1 MYSEKMAALGKKRS
15 AIRELFEYSQT
26 RKREI
31 GNDKVF
37 DYSIGNPSVPAP
49 AIVNETL
56 VDLIQNTDS
65 VLLHGYTSAQGDAE
79 VRRTVADYI
88 GKTFGAEADENR
100 IYMTT
105 GAAAALSICFNALC
119 TGNDEII
126 TFAPYFPEYKVF
138 IEGANCRHIV
148 VKPDEKLMPD
158 LDALEKAINMH
169 TKAVVINSPN
179 NPSGVIYGEEV
190 IKAIAALLERKSKEY
205 SHPIFIIA
213 DEPYRELVYDN
224 REVPYIPNYYEH
236 TIVCYSFSKVWSIPG
251 ERIGY
256 IFVSPRMKEAA
267 DIFAAVCGAGR
278 SLGYVCASSLFQRL
292 VMRCIGT
299 VGDTETYKINRD
311 ILYNALTEYGFRC
324 VHPDGAFYLFVKAPV
339 EDASEFAEEA
349 KKREL
354 LIVPA
359 DSFGCPGY
367 VRISYC
373 VTKEQI
379 ENSLPAFKDLAK
391 HYGLIG

>member
-1 MYSEKMAALGKKRS
+1 MYSEKMAQLGKKRS
-15 AIRELFEYSQT
+15 AIRELFEYSQM

-37 DYSIGNPSVPAP
+37 DFSIGNPSVPAP
-49 AIVNETL
+49 EIINETL
-56 VDLIQNTDS
+56 IDLIKNTDS
-65 VLLHGYTSAQGDAE
+65 VALHGYTSAQGDVNVRKAIAAYIKNTYNAE
-79 VRRTVADYI
+79 VN
-88 GKTFGAEADENR
+88 ENCL
-100 IYMTT
+100 YMTT

-138 IEGANCRHIV
+138 IEGASCKHV
-148 VKPDEKLMPD
+148 SVKPDSKLMPD
-158 LDALEKAINMH
+158 LVEFENTINMH
-169 TKAVVINSPN
+169 TKAVIINSPN
-179 NPSGVIYGEEV
+179 NPSGVVYDEEV
-190 IKAIAALLERKSKEY
+190 IKAIASILEKKSKEY

-224 REVPYIPNYYEH
+224 KKVPYIPNYYEN

-256 IFVSPRMKEAA
+256 IFVSPRMKQYQ

-278 SLGYVCASSLFQRL
+278 SLGYVCASSLFQKL
-292 VMRCIGT
+292 VERCIGA
-299 VGDTETYKINRD
+299 VGDVEAYKTNRD
-311 ILYNALTEYGFRC
+311 LLYNALSEYGFHC
-324 VHPDGAFYLFVKAPV
+324 IHPDGAFYLFVKAPID
-339 EDASEFAEEA
+339 DANEFAEEA

-379 ENSLPAFKDLAK
+379 ENSLPAFKDLAI
-391 HYGLIG
+391 HYGLTK

>member
-1 MYSEKMAALGKKRS
+1 MYSEKMAQLGKKRS
-15 AIRELFEYSQT
+15 AIRELFEYSQM

-37 DYSIGNPSVPAP
+37 DFSIGNPSVPAP
-49 AIVNETL
+49 EIINETL
-56 VDLIQNTDS
+56 IDLIKNTDS
-65 VLLHGYTSAQGDAE
+65 VALHGYTSAQGDVNVRKAIAAYIKNTYNAE
-79 VRRTVADYI
+79 VN
-88 GKTFGAEADENR
+88 ENCL
-100 IYMTT
+100 YMTT

-138 IEGANCRHIV
+138 IEGASCKHV
-148 VKPDEKLMPD
+148 SVKPDSKLMPD
-158 LDALEKAINMH
+158 LVEFENTINMH
-169 TKAVVINSPN
+169 TKAVIINSPN
-179 NPSGVIYGEEV
+179 NPSGVVYDEEV
-190 IKAIAALLERKSKEY
+190 IKAIASILEKKSKEY

-224 REVPYIPNYYEH
+224 KNVPYIPNYYEN

-256 IFVSPRMKEAA
+256 IFVSPRMKQYQ

-278 SLGYVCASSLFQRL
+278 SLGYVCASSLFQKL
-292 VMRCIGT
+292 VERCIGV
-299 VGDTETYKINRD
+299 VGDVEAYKTNRD
-311 ILYNALTEYGFRC
+311 LLYNALSEYGFHC
-324 VHPDGAFYLFVKAPV
+324 IHPDGAFYLFVKAPID
-339 EDASEFAEEA
+339 DANEFAEEA

-354 LIVPA
+354 LIVHA

-379 ENSLPAFKDLAK
+379 ENSLPAFKDLAI
-391 HYGLIG
+391 HYGLTK

>member
-1 MYSEKMAALGKKRS
+1 
-15 AIRELFEYSQT
+15 
-26 RKREI
+26 
-31 GNDKVF
+31 
-37 DYSIGNPSVPAP
+37 
-49 AIVNETL
+49 
-56 VDLIQNTDS
+56 
-65 VLLHGYTSAQGDAE
+65 
-79 VRRTVADYI
+79 
-88 GKTFGAEADENR
+88 
-100 IYMTT
+100 
-105 GAAAALSICFNALC
+105 
-119 TGNDEII
+119 
-126 TFAPYFPEYKVF
+126 
-138 IEGANCRHIV
+138 
-148 VKPDEKLMPD
+148 MPD